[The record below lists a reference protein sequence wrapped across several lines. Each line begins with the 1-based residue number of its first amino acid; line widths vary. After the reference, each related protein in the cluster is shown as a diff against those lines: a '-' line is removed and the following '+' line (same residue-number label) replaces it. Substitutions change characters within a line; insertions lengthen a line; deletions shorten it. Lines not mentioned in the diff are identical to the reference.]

1 MHDTYMSRWSACH
14 RRPPSRRIM
23 PAVDV
28 AASGIMSANA
38 VKPTAMN
45 GRL

>member
-1 MHDTYMSRWSACH
+1 MQDTYMSRWSACQ

-23 PAVDV
+23 PAVEV
-28 AASGIMSANA
+28 AASGIMSTNPAN
-38 VKPTAMN
+38 PTAMN